1 MAAEFDYDSC
11 VRGYHVY
18 QSIWIAI
25 PGQMFSC
32 EIEEGNTSCVYKQRH
47 TNHTVCSAGSSSTR
61 AMGVSQ
67 LIYAGFILAVYAS
80 IRQSPN

>member
-32 EIEEGNTSCVYKQRH
+32 EIEEGNTKDRYAVRG
-47 TNHTVCSAGSSSTR
+47 TLCSA
-61 AMGVSQ
+61 VQ
-67 LIYAGFILAVYAS
+67 
-80 IRQSPN
+80 